1 MLTRR
6 LPRVPVLPGLL
17 AAVIVC
23 ALGAWSGARAADQE
37 APAKTDAAKARAAKA
52 GGKKEKQE
60 KKGKPCASTKECA
73 SEQHCTT
80 EDGAC
85 NRPPGCGP
93 KDICAEV
100 CWGVCAPK
108 KKAPSP

>member
-1 MLTRR
+1 MRTRTS
-6 LPRVPVLPGLL
+6 PRVPVL
-17 AAVIVC
+17 AALFAAATIC
-23 ALGAWSGARAADQE
+23 ATGAWSAASAADKE
-37 APAKTDAAKARAAKA
+37 SPPKTEGAKGGVAKA
-52 GGKKEKQE
+52 GSKKA
-60 KKGKPCASTKECA
+60 KPCASTQECTA
-73 SEQHCTT
+73 EQHCTT

-108 KKAPSP
+108 KKAPAP

>member
-1 MLTRR
+1 MRTHLLTLR
-6 LPRVPVLPGLL
+6 LVARAGLL
-17 AAVIVC
+17 AAVMVC
-23 ALGAWSGARAADQE
+23 APGAWSTAGAAD
-37 APAKTDAAKARAAKA
+37 KDAGAKA
-52 GGKKEKQE
+52 GAEKSATGKGGG
-60 KKGKPCASTKECA
+60 KKGKACSSSPECA
-73 SEQHCTT
+73 ADQHCTT